1 MIFPYGRVRELQPV
15 FHSKPLI
22 IGEAEPVGLLAARTL
37 DGLFVRQRVGDRRL
51 TVDDLCES
59 FDGVAAIFASLNGLS
74 RGRP

>member
-1 MIFPYGRVRELQPV
+1 MIVPYGRVRELQPV
-15 FHSKPLI
+15 FHSMPLI

-59 FDGVAAIFASLNGLS
+59 LPPYLHPLNGLS